1 MRTPRTRLAASAA
14 ALGLVCLVSA
24 APEASRDTSAL
35 AAVQAELGDLLFREG
50 RFREAVA
57 PYEQALAGADASRR
71 VVIGQQLVRSLLRSA
86 EFRRARDVAFQVSML
101 APSNPESI
109 ALEADT
115 LWAAGLF
122 DEAEDSYRRAL
133 QMDGATPRA
142 RNGLARSLLS
152 RGDFVQA
159 HAEARAAIIAQPWE
173 PDWHHTLGSI
183 FQAERRYAEAAQAYA
198 RYVAL
203 LPYRQTNDTALWA
216 MQQVKF
222 LSAFG
227 NREPL
232 RVRRGPGNAVHRV
245 PFRVERD
252 KIIVSARVNGA
263 REIPFVVDTG
273 AEMTV
278 VTKPVADRHGVRPE
292 VYTLTAGVGALGMRS
307 VLKGRLERFQ
317 VGTLDIEHVPTLIKN
332 PPLVGLPTTEAES
345 FNPIAFGLSMEID
358 YRNRLLVMTRTLDAD
373 GEGVERLP
381 MRVHRLALVRGL
393 INRNNPAPFVID
405 TGGQVISISR
415 STATALQLKPPRH
428 IPLKV
433 YGVSGLDPDA
443 FLMPGLDLTFDNV
456 QLKNTSV
463 AVLNLDAPS
472 ALLGLDLGGI
482 VGHKFL
488 SRYRV
493 AIDLPRGEMRLR

>member
-1 MRTPRTRLAASAA
+1 MRTVRTRLVATAA
-14 ALGLVCLVSA
+14 ALASVCLVSA
-24 APEASRDTSAL
+24 ALEASRDTSAL
-35 AAVQAELGDLLFREG
+35 AAVQAGLGDLLFREG
-50 RFREAVA
+50 KFREAVE
-57 PYEQALAGADASRR
+57 PYEKAFGAADESRR
-71 VVIGQQLVRSLLRSA
+71 VAVGQQLVRSLLRSA

-101 APSNPESI
+101 APSDAESI

-122 DEAEDSYRRAL
+122 DEAESSYRRAL
-133 QMDGATPRA
+133 QVDPVRPRA

-152 RGDFVQA
+152 RGDLAAA
-159 HAEARAAIIAQPWE
+159 HAEAHAAVLAEPWE

-183 FQAERRYAEAAQAYA
+183 FQAERRYADAARAYA
-198 RYVAL
+198 RYVSL
-203 LPYRQTNDTALWA
+203 LPYRETSETALWA

-232 RVRRGPGNAVHRV
+232 RLRRGPDNVVHRV

-263 REIPFVVDTG
+263 REIPFVLDTG

-292 VYTLTAGVGALGMRS
+292 VYTLTAGVGSLGMRS
-307 VLKGRLERFQ
+307 VLKGRLERLQ

-332 PPLVGLPTTEAES
+332 PPLAGLPTTEAES
-345 FNPIAFGLSMEID
+345 FNPIAFGLSLEID
-358 YRNRLLVMTRTLDAD
+358 YRNRVLVMTRALDDDA
-373 GEGVERLP
+373 GEVERLP

-393 INRNNPAPFVID
+393 INRDNPAPFVVD

-415 STATALQLKPPRH
+415 STATALQLRPPRH

-443 FLMPGLDLTFDNV
+443 FLMPGLDLTFDSV
-456 QLKNTSV
+456 QLKNTAV

-493 AIDLPRGEMRLR
+493 AIDLPRAEVRLR